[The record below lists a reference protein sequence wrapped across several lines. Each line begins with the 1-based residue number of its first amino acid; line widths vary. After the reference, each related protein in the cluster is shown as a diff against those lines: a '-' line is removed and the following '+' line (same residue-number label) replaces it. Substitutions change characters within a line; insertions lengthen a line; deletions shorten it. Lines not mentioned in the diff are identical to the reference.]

1 MRRQPV
7 AESRDDGQLTGRL
20 VAVAAFTFV
29 LIVPPL
35 LTQFNDVDQ
44 VFGMPVLGAYLFL
57 VWAAVIVMVAVFG
70 GRSR

>member
-35 LTQFNDVDQ
+35 LAQFDHMDQ
-44 VFGMPVLGAYLFL
+44 VFGVPTIWAYLYF
-57 VWAAVIVMVAVFG
+57 VWAAVIVAVAVIG